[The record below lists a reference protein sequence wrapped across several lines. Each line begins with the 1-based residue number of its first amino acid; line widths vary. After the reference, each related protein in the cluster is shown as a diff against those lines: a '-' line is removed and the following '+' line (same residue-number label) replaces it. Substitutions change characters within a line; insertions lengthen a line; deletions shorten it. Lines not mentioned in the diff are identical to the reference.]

1 MGEGVT
7 SHWVLGHALEERLPS
22 LRLCGTPDA
31 VDAARAQR
39 RLERWRKQEPLTRDS
54 LWTQRLRASGLAE
67 AELYTLLGEP
77 AEALQ
82 ARMEA
87 PPPWQRAIEQ
97 AYTSE
102 KSPPFSWP
110 EPTPPGAALLC
121 LVEPLVHEAHARLVS
136 ALGTC
141 LRDSPEAPFEPA
153 HTARLLLAPL
163 PRTLMPLLGRTL
175 AVELRIAQ
183 LEGRLQ
189 GDTPEARFQHFA
201 QQLRRRDVALDIL
214 HRYPVLARQAVDSI
228 AAWEAT
234 GVELMQRLARDAST
248 LWHRFHGG
256 APPGP
261 LVEAQGGLSDSH
273 RGGRTVFLLRF
284 ASGLRLVY
292 KPRPL
297 AAEATFQQLVS
308 WLNARGLTPPLRT
321 VEVLSSDGYGWMEYV
336 EAAPC
341 QSAEEVRRFHLRQGA
356 LVALLYALD
365 VTDIHY
371 ENLIAAGEHPVLVDL
386 ETLFHPHTLA
396 ASMRDVEMQPGAVLN
411 GTVLKSGLLPQ
422 PAWRAKDGTEVDFSA
437 LGANEGQLTPLGYLV
452 ATAHGTDQLR
462 FERRRMEIPGAA
474 NRPRMEGQDVSVAV
488 QADALAQGFS
498 SLYRLLA
505 EHREALLAPGGPL
518 AAFEHAPVRVLFRGT
533 ASYDA
538 LLHESMHPHALGD
551 ALDRQRFFDHLWLA
565 VKERPYL
572 AALIPFEQEELQ
584 RGDIPR
590 FTALPG
596 SKDLWSGT
604 GRRLPDFFDDS
615 GLERARRRLVGLS
628 PEDHERQLALLRS
641 ALDRARMAASPGTRP
656 RYPFRDTPEPA
667 HPDALLAAARRVG
680 EQLAVLSFSGAG
692 HSHWLSLEMS
702 DAKEWRLVQVGT
714 DFYQGLSG
722 IALVL
727 AQLGALT
734 EEARFT
740 QAARGALRHLTW
752 RLETAPAQVRGVGIL
767 NGWGGILYA
776 LTHLGALWGERALF
790 ETAESFVDVIAPL
803 VEQDEHLDLG
813 GGCAGAL
820 FGLLTLVGQHPSE
833 RASRLA
839 RVCGEQLLLTA
850 TPQSQGLGWLSPATG
865 GLALCGLAHGA
876 AGIALALLRLASA
889 TGEPRF
895 HTAAMEALAYE
906 RGRFSPEAGDW
917 PDLRADA
924 GLHGGDG
931 PAFMCG
937 WCNGAPGIGL
947 ARISG
952 LPMLDDHRVREEI
965 AAAVRATL
973 TGGLG
978 YNHGLCHGDL
988 GNVLFLLEASR
999 ALHDDTLL
1007 RRTYQLAGGILQ
1019 GIESHGYL
1027 HGLPDSIETPGLM
1040 VGLAGIAHGLLRLAA
1055 PERVADLLSLA
1066 PPVS

>member
-1 MGEGVT
+1 MT
-7 SHWVLGHALEERLPS
+7 SQWALGHALEERLSS
-22 LRLCGTPDA
+22 LRLQGVPTE
-31 VDAARAQR
+31 VDEARARR
-39 RLERWRKQEPLTRDS
+39 RLERWRKQEPLTRDV
-54 LWTQRLRASGLAE
+54 LWDQRLRAAGLTE
-67 AELYTLLGEP
+67 AELHALLGESSQ
-77 AEALQ
+77 ALH
-82 ARMEA
+82 ARMGA
-87 PPPWQRAIEQ
+87 PPSWQRVIERAYAQ
-97 AYTSE
+97 ATA
-102 KSPPFSWP
+102 PRFSWP
-110 EPTPPGAALLC
+110 EPTPPGSALLG
-121 LVEPLVHEAHARLVS
+121 LVEPLVHEAHARLIV
-136 ALGTC
+136 ALDTC
-141 LRDSPEAPFEPA
+141 LREAPEAPFEPER
-153 HTARLLLAPL
+153 TARMLLGPL
-163 PRTLMPLLGRTL
+163 PRQLMPLLGRTL

-189 GDTPEARFQHFA
+189 GDTSEARFQDFA
-201 QQLRRRDVALDIL
+201 HQLRRRDVALDVL
-214 HRYPVLARQAVDSI
+214 SRYPVMARQAVELI
-228 AAWEAT
+228 AGWEAA
-234 GVELMQRLARDAST
+234 GVELMQRLARDAAA
-248 LWHRFHGG
+248 LWRRFHSGVS
-256 APPGP
+256 PGL
-261 LVEAQGGLSDSH
+261 LVEAQGGLSDPH

-297 AAEATFQQLVS
+297 AAEAAFQQLVS

-321 VEVLSSDGYGWMEYV
+321 VEFLSSEGYGWMEFV

-341 QSAEEVRRFHLRQGA
+341 QSADEVRRFHLRQGA

-396 ASMRDVEMQPGAVLN
+396 ASLQNLETQPGAVLN

-422 PAWRAKDGTEVDFSA
+422 PAWRSKDGTEVDFSA
-437 LGANEGQLTPLGYLV
+437 LGAGEGQLTPLGYLV
-452 ATAHGTDQLR
+452 ATAHGTDELR

-474 NRPRMEGQDVSVAV
+474 NRPRLEGQDLSVTV

-498 SLYRLLA
+498 TLYRLLI
-505 EHREALLAPGGPL
+505 EHRDALLAPEGPL
-518 AAFEHAPVRVLFRGT
+518 AAFEDAPVRVLFRGT

-538 LLHESMHPHALGD
+538 LLHESMHPHAMGD

-572 AALIPFEQEELQ
+572 AALIPLEQEELQ

-590 FTALPG
+590 FTTLPG
-596 SKDLWSGT
+596 SKDLWSGA
-604 GRRLPDFFDDS
+604 GRHLPGFFDMS
-615 GLERARRRLVGLS
+615 GLERARQRLVGLS
-628 PEDHERQLALLRS
+628 PDDHARQLALLRS
-641 ALDRARMAASPGTRP
+641 ALDRVRLAARPGARP
-656 RYPFRDTPEPA
+656 RYPFHEPPEPA
-667 HPDALLAAARRVG
+667 QPDALLAAARRVG
-680 EQLAVLSFSGAG
+680 ERLVALSFTGAG
-692 HSHWLSLEMS
+692 QAHWLSLEQS
-702 DAKEWRLVQVGT
+702 ATKEWRLAQAGT
-714 DFYQGLSG
+714 DLYQGLSG

-734 EEARFT
+734 GEARFT

-752 RLETAPAQVRGVGIL
+752 RLEKAPAHVSGVGLL

-790 ETAESFVDVIAPL
+790 ETAESFVDAVAPR
-803 VEQDEHLDLG
+803 VEQDVHLDLG

-820 FGLLTLVGQHPSE
+820 LGLLTLTGRHPSE

-839 RVCGEQLLLTA
+839 RACGEKLLLTA
-850 TPQSQGLGWLSPATG
+850 TPQPQGLGWPSPATG
-865 GLALCGLAHGA
+865 GRALCGLAHGG

-889 TGEPRF
+889 TGEARF
-895 HTAAMEALAYE
+895 HAAALETLAYE
-906 RGRFSPEAGDW
+906 RGQFSPEAGDW

-924 GLHGGDG
+924 GMHGGDG

-947 ARISG
+947 GRISS
-952 LPMLDDHRVREEI
+952 LPLLDDARVRGEI
-965 AAAVRATL
+965 TAAVNATL
-973 TGGLG
+973 AGGLG

-988 GNVLFLLEASR
+988 GNVLFLLEAAR

-1019 GIESHGYL
+1019 SIESHGHL

-1040 VGLAGIAHGLLRLAA
+1040 VGLAGIAHGLARLAA
-1055 PERVADLLSLA
+1055 PERVPDVLSVA
-1066 PPVS
+1066 PPIP

>member
-1 MGEGVT
+1 MT
-7 SHWVLGHALEERLPS
+7 SQWVLGHALEERLPS
-22 LRLCGTPDA
+22 LRMQGAPAT
-31 VDAARAQR
+31 VDETRARR
-39 RLERWRKQEPLTRDS
+39 RLERWRKQEPLSRDA
-54 LWTQRLRASGLAE
+54 LWAQRLRASGLTE
-67 AELYTLLGEP
+67 AELHTLLGESSQ
-77 AEALQ
+77 ALH
-82 ARMEA
+82 ARMGA
-87 PPPWQRAIEQ
+87 PPSWQRDIER
-97 AYTSE
+97 AYTSATAP
-102 KSPPFSWP
+102 SFPWP
-110 EPTPPGAALLC
+110 EPTPPGSALLG
-121 LVEPLVHEAHARLVS
+121 LVEPLVHEAHARLVA
-136 ALGTC
+136 ALDAC
-141 LRDSPEAPFEPA
+141 RRDTPEAPFEPE
-153 HTARLLLAPL
+153 HTARLMLAPL
-163 PRTLMPLLGRTL
+163 PRLLMPLLGRTL

-183 LEGRLQ
+183 LEGRLK
-189 GDTPEARFQHFA
+189 GDTSEARFQDFA
-201 QQLRRRDVALDIL
+201 HLLRQRDVALDVL
-214 HRYPVLARQAVDSI
+214 ARYPVMARQAVETI
-228 AAWEAT
+228 TAWEAA
-234 GVELMQRLARDAST
+234 GVELMQRLARDAT
-248 LWHRFHGG
+248 ALWRHFHGG
-256 APPGP
+256 VPAGP
-261 LVEAQGGLSDSH
+261 LVEAQGGLSDPH

-297 AAEATFQQLVS
+297 AAEVAFQQLGS

-321 VEVLSSDGYGWMEYV
+321 VEVLDSDGYGWMEFV

-341 QSAEEVRRFHLRQGA
+341 QSVGEVRRFHLRQGA

-371 ENLIAAGEHPVLVDL
+371 ENLIAVGEHPVLVDL

-396 ASMRDVEMQPGAVLN
+396 ASPRDLEQQPGAVLN

-422 PAWRAKDGTEVDFSA
+422 PAWRSKDGTEVDFSA
-437 LGANEGQLTPLGYLV
+437 LGAGEGQLTPLGYLV

-474 NRPRMEGQDVSVAV
+474 NRPRMEGQDLSVTE

-498 SLYRLLA
+498 SMYRLLA
-505 EHREALLAPGGPL
+505 EHRDALIAPGGPL

-538 LLHESMHPHALGD
+538 LLHESMHPHAMGD

-572 AALIPFEQEELQ
+572 AALIPLEQEELQ

-590 FTALPG
+590 FTTLPG
-596 SKDLWSGT
+596 SKDLWSGA
-604 GRRLPDFFDDS
+604 GRRLPDFFDTS
-615 GLERARRRLVGLS
+615 GLERARRRILELS
-628 PEDHERQLALLRS
+628 PDDHERQLALLRS
-641 ALDRARMAASPGTRP
+641 ALGRVRLAERPGERP
-656 RYPFRDTPEPA
+656 RYPFREPPEPA
-667 HPDALLAAARRVG
+667 HPDALLAAARRTG
-680 EQLAVLSFSGAG
+680 ERLVALSFSGAG
-692 HSHWLSLEMS
+692 QSHWLSLEQA
-702 DAKEWRLVQVGT
+702 DTKEWRLVQVGT

-727 AQLGALT
+727 AQLGAVT
-734 EEARFT
+734 GEARFT
-740 QAARGALRHLTW
+740 QAAQGALRHLAW
-752 RLETAPAQVRGVGIL
+752 RLEASPTHVRGAGL
-767 NGWGGILYA
+767 LSGWGGILYA

-790 ETAESFVDVIAPL
+790 ETAESFVDAMAPL
-803 VEQDEHLDLG
+803 VEQDTQLDLG

-820 FGLLTLVGQHPSE
+820 LGLLTLTGQHPSE

-839 RVCGEQLLLTA
+839 RACGERLLLTA
-850 TPQSQGLGWLSPATG
+850 TPQQQGLGWPSPSTG
-865 GLALCGLAHGA
+865 GTALCGLAHGG
-876 AGIALALLRLASA
+876 AGIALALLRLAA
-889 TGEPRF
+889 TTGEARF
-895 HTAAMEALAYE
+895 HSAALEALAYE
-906 RGRFSPEAGDW
+906 RGQFSPEADDW

-924 GLHGGDG
+924 GMHGGAG

-947 ARISG
+947 GRISS
-952 LPMLDDHRVREEI
+952 LPQLDDAQVRGEI
-965 AAAVRATL
+965 TAAVSATL
-973 TGGLG
+973 SGGLG

-988 GNVLFLLEASR
+988 GNVLFLLEAAR

-1019 GIESHGYL
+1019 GIETHGHL

-1055 PERVADLLSLA
+1055 PERVPDVLSVA